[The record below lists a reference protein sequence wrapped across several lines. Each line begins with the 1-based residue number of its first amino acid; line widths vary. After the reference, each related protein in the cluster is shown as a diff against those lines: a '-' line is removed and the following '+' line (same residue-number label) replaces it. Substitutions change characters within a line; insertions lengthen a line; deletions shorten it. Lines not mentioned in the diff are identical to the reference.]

1 MKLSFWGAAGV
12 VTGSMHQLTV
22 AGRQYL
28 LDCGMYQGRRKE
40 AERQNRSFPFPAD
53 SIDAVLLSHAH
64 IDHSGN
70 LPLLRKNGFHN
81 PIYATPATA
90 DLCGAMLRDT
100 GKIQEQDARFLNKR
114 RHEGDPMIEALFT
127 IADAELTLPLFKTVP
142 YYTPTNVAPGLKY
155 TAYDAGHILGSSS
168 LLIEADGVRLCFSGD
183 VGRPGLPIVRDPDKM
198 PPADYLIM
206 ESTYGNK
213 LHEPDETVKDK
224 LCAVVNDAVAR
235 GGRVI
240 VPAFA
245 VGRVQQL
252 VLLLHELSNTGCIP
266 KIPIFVDS
274 PLAVDV
280 TAVFRNHPEC
290 YDDEVK
296 ALLQEGDPF
305 GFRELRYIRETEE
318 SKKLNSISGP
328 YVVISP
334 SGMCEA
340 GRVLHHLANN
350 IGDERNTVLITGY
363 QADNTLGRKLLNRW
377 DHVNIL
383 GNSYQLRAKVESLQA
398 LSGHADRDELLSWM
412 KPMVPTLKKV
422 FLVHGENG
430 QPEKLAETIQGLY
443 HVETIVA
450 QRGASFDL

>member
-1 MKLSFWGAAGV
+1 
-12 VTGSMHQLTV
+12 
-22 AGRQYL
+22 
-28 LDCGMYQGRRKE
+28 
-40 AERQNRSFPFPAD
+40 
-53 SIDAVLLSHAH
+53 
-64 IDHSGN
+64 
-70 LPLLRKNGFHN
+70 
-81 PIYATPATA
+81 
-90 DLCGAMLRDT
+90 
-100 GKIQEQDARFLNKR
+100 
-114 RHEGDPMIEALFT
+114 
-127 IADAELTLPLFKTVP
+127 
-142 YYTPTNVAPGLKY
+142 
-155 TAYDAGHILGSSS
+155 
-168 LLIEADGVRLCFSGD
+168 
-183 VGRPGLPIVRDPDKM
+183 
-198 PPADYLIM
+198 M

>member
-81 PIYATPATA
+81 PIYTTPATA

-114 RHEGDPMIEALFT
+114 RREGDPIVQPLFT
-127 IADAELTLPLFKTVP
+127 IADAEMTMPLFKTIP
-142 YYTPTNVAPGLKY
+142 YYAPTEVAPGLKY

-206 ESTYGNK
+206 ESTYGDR

-280 TAVFRNHPEC
+280 TKVFRDHPEC

-296 ALLQEGDPF
+296 VFLEEGDPF
-305 GFRELRYIRETEE
+305 GFRELRYIRETED
-318 SKKLNSISGP
+318 SKKLNSLSGP

-350 IGDERNTVLITGY
+350 IGDDRNTVLITGY

-377 DHVNIL
+377 DRVNIL

-398 LSGHADRDELLSWM
+398 LSGHADREELLAWM
-412 KPMVPTLKKV
+412 KPMVPTLKKI

-430 QPEKLAETIQGLY
+430 QPEKLAETIQGRY
-443 HVETIVA
+443 HVETVVA
-450 QRGASFDL
+450 QRGSSFDL